1 MWSNVDTDIE
11 TQTKQNS
18 FVVKFANNQAKIKQ
32 DPEWV
37 YSKRIPEL
45 VFSLKNH
52 LAVKQLSMRAP
63 VHVVQ
68 LHMKIGTADLAKHIK
83 EIKVRAHVVL
93 KLGYDLIRAG
103 HAAYVE
109 VKFFSHG
116 DIYLDLNLSS

>member
-1 MWSNVDTDIE
+1 M
-11 TQTKQNS
+11 
-18 FVVKFANNQAKIKQ
+18 
-32 DPEWV
+32 
-37 YSKRIPEL
+37 
-45 VFSLKNH
+45 
-52 LAVKQLSMRAP
+52 AVKQLSMRAP

-109 VKFFSHG
+109 VRFFSHW
-116 DIYLDLNLSS
+116 DIYLGLN

>member
-1 MWSNVDTDIE
+1 MS
-11 TQTKQNS
+11 
-18 FVVKFANNQAKIKQ
+18 
-32 DPEWV
+32 
-37 YSKRIPEL
+37 
-45 VFSLKNH
+45 
-52 LAVKQLSMRAP
+52 AP

-109 VKFFSHG
+109 VKFSRTGIFIWLLTEVPKSG
-116 DIYLDLNLSS
+116 LTLT

>member
-1 MWSNVDTDIE
+1 LFAIVF
-11 TQTKQNS
+11 QTFCDCGHKLFPKPNKDRGEFILNEFQS
-18 FVVKFANNQAKIKQ
+18 QTF
-32 DPEWV
+32 
-37 YSKRIPEL
+37 SKKP
-45 VFSLKNH
+45 
-52 LAVKQLSMRAP
+52 LAAKQLSMSVP

-116 DIYLDLNLSS
+116 DIYLALN